1 MDEGVACVKYILI
14 TCNLLVWAW
23 VFYLSA
29 SGSGPDPDFWVYQD
43 NLPLSNYYNACYVVM
58 AVGVLLLVLGFMGCC
73 AAAIDSPCMLLT
85 YFIAMFVLLIM
96 ECAVAGLVW
105 KVADG
110 DQLQHH
116 LAVSIEEKLDT
127 VVDDPKARRFMD
139 LMQVH
144 LECCGAISKHDYEV
158 RDMTIPQS
166 CSSSRTNNIFIYG
179 CSENLRV
186 LLGEDR
192 SRCWWLGPGAWIC
205 ADNRHDHLHLPI
217 LHDSSGF
224 EVIS

>member
-1 MDEGVACVKYILI
+1 MDEGIACVKYILI
-14 TCNLLVWAW
+14 TCNLLVWMLGLGVLAVGIW
-23 VFYLSA
+23 IRS
-29 SGSGPDPDFWVYQD
+29 DPDFWVYQD
-43 NLPLSNYYNACYVVM
+43 NLPLSNYYSACYVII

-85 YFIAMFVLLIM
+85 YFIAMFVLLIL

-110 DQLQHH
+110 DQLQQK
-116 LAVSIEEKLDT
+116 LAESIGQKMDT
-127 VVDDPKARRFMD
+127 IVEDSKARRFMD

-158 RDMTIPQS
+158 RSLTIPQS
-166 CSSSRTNNIFIYG
+166 CSSSRTNNIFYYG

-186 LLGEDR
+186 LLERTGAVVGG
-192 SRCWWLGPGAWIC
+192 LGLALGFIQIIVMIISLC
-205 ADNRHDHLHLPI
+205 LFCTIRQ
-217 LHDSSGF
+217 DSK
-224 EVIS
+224 

>member
-14 TCNLLVWAW
+14 TCNLFVWILGLG
-23 VFYLSA
+23 VLSVGIWIR
-29 SGSGPDPDFWVYQD
+29 SDPDFWVYQD
-43 NLPLSNYYNACYVVM
+43 NLPLSNYYSACYVVM

-116 LAVSIEEKLDT
+116 LAVAIEQKLDT
-127 VVDDPKARRFMD
+127 IVDDSKARRFMD

-144 LECCGAISKHDYEV
+144 
-158 RDMTIPQS
+158 
-166 CSSSRTNNIFIYG
+166 G

-186 LLGEDR
+186 LLERTGAVVGG
-192 SRCWWLGPGAWIC
+192 LGLA
-205 ADNRHDHLHLPI
+205 L
-217 LHDSSGF
+217 GF
-224 EVIS
+224 VQIIVMIISLCLFCTIRQDAK

>member
-14 TCNLLVWAW
+14 TCNLLVWILGLG
-23 VFYLSA
+23 VLSVGIWIR
-29 SGSGPDPDFWVYQD
+29 SDPDFWVYQD

-85 YFIAMFVLLIM
+85 
-96 ECAVAGLVW
+96 
-105 KVADG
+105 
-110 DQLQHH
+110 LQHH

-127 VVDDPKARRFMD
+127 VSYDSHARRFMD

-186 LLGEDR
+186 LLERTGAVVGG
-192 SRCWWLGPGAWIC
+192 LGLALGFVQIIVMIISIC
-205 ADNRHDHLHLPI
+205 LFCTIRQ
-217 LHDSSGF
+217 DSK
-224 EVIS
+224 

>member
-14 TCNLLVWAW
+14 TCNLLVWILGLG
-23 VFYLSA
+23 VLSVGIWIR
-29 SGSGPDPDFWVYQD
+29 SDPDFWVYQD

-58 AVGVLLLVLGFMGCC
+58 AVGLLLLVLGFMGCC

-116 LAVSIEEKLDT
+116 LASSIEQKLDT
-127 VVDDPKARRFMD
+127 IIDDPKARRFMD

-186 LLGEDR
+186 LLERTGAVVGG
-192 SRCWWLGPGAWIC
+192 LGLALGFVQIIVMIISLC
-205 ADNRHDHLHLPI
+205 LFCTIRQ
-217 LHDSSGF
+217 DSK
-224 EVIS
+224 

>member
-14 TCNLLVWAW
+14 TCNLLVWILGLG
-23 VFYLSA
+23 VLSVGIWIR
-29 SGSGPDPDFWVYQD
+29 SDPDFWVYQD

-85 YFIAMFVLLIM
+85 YFIAMFDFLIM

-127 VVDDPKARRFMD
+127 VSYDSHAK
-139 LMQVH
+139 
-144 LECCGAISKHDYEV
+144 
-158 RDMTIPQS
+158 TIHGS
-166 CSSSRTNNIFIYG
+166 HASS
-179 CSENLRV
+179 
-186 LLGEDR
+186 
-192 SRCWWLGPGAWIC
+192 P
-205 ADNRHDHLHLPI
+205 
-217 LHDSSGF
+217 
-224 EVIS
+224 

>member
-1 MDEGVACVKYILI
+1 
-14 TCNLLVWAW
+14 
-23 VFYLSA
+23 
-29 SGSGPDPDFWVYQD
+29 
-43 NLPLSNYYNACYVVM
+43 
-58 AVGVLLLVLGFMGCC
+58 
-73 AAAIDSPCMLLT
+73 
-85 YFIAMFVLLIM
+85 MFVLLIM

-186 LLGEDR
+186 LLERTGAVVGG
-192 SRCWWLGPGAWIC
+192 LGLALGFVQIIVMIISIC
-205 ADNRHDHLHLPI
+205 LFCTIRQ
-217 LHDSSGF
+217 DSK
-224 EVIS
+224 